1 MTPFELTSAK
11 LIWTDELSLEEMIR
25 PVAELQEMSFNEMKG
40 KNENAKVNDD
50 GCNYLPFSW
59 SVQFTE
65 AFYHFEQKFDRP
77 LYLDVLKCS
86 ECDGNYG
93 VNLG

>member
-11 LIWTDELSLEEMIR
+11 LIWTEELSLEEMIR
-25 PVAELQEMSFNEMKG
+25 PVAELKEMSFNKMKG
-40 KNENAKVNDD
+40 KNENAQAND

-65 AFYHFEQKFDRP
+65 AFSHFEQKFDRTP
-77 LYLDVLKCS
+77 VLGCFKM
-86 ECDGNYG
+86 
-93 VNLG
+93 